1 MFNLPE
7 NIFEKEVDES
17 PLNKKL
23 LLLFYVEGVSCVLTL
38 EIFGNTDKVKIQKHH
53 GSLQSEI
60 VTAKSSVKI
69 RSDLHLCIISHCF
82 EFVM

>member
-23 LLLFYVEGVSCVLTL
+23 LLLFYVEGVSYMLTL
-38 EIFGNTDKVKIQKHH
+38 EIFGNTDKVKIQKYK
-53 GSLQSEI
+53 GSL
-60 VTAKSSVKI
+60 
-69 RSDLHLCIISHCF
+69 
-82 EFVM
+82 

>member
-23 LLLFYVEGVSCVLTL
+23 SLFYAEGVSYMFTL
-38 EIFGNTDKVKIQKHH
+38 EIFENTDKVKIQKYQW
-53 GSLQSEI
+53 SL
-60 VTAKSSVKI
+60 
-69 RSDLHLCIISHCF
+69 
-82 EFVM
+82 